1 MNRVF
6 VQDIRIAT
14 ALGNLEQTFAGLL
27 RGSTGIGPINRGF
40 SGNAATIA
48 LLEQPDNT
56 SCIHTLL
63 ELVLQDFPGLSRDT
77 VPFAATTK
85 AGVDSLEKVMRGIP
99 ADIQN
104 AFPQWLLSRVRRR
117 MSLDRAG
124 LAVSAACAS
133 STIALA
139 RAAREVA
146 FGRAES
152 VLVVCADVV
161 SQFVYQGFSSLQ
173 ALDKT
178 ACRPF
183 DSNRSGLSLGEGAA
197 AIHLVSEDRVREN
210 TVSVIAE
217 ISGWGV
223 ACDAV
228 HITAP
233 ARDGC
238 GLIAALNQALSR
250 GGLSAGDVGAV
261 HAHGTGTVY
270 NDAMEITAFKSVFGD
285 RARPVYSVKGALG
298 HTLGAAGGVEAA
310 LSIKSLHAG
319 VVPPTVGLEDPEDAA
334 AGYVSSRSSSLDRR
348 VIVTTNSGFGGIN
361 AALVLKLPEC

>member
-99 ADIQN
+99 ADIQT

-117 MSLDRAG
+117 MSLDSPG

-197 AIHLVSEDRVREN
+197 AIHVVSEDRVREN

-217 ISGWGV
+217 ISGWGA